1 MAKSPDKPSHPS
13 PMHDLELV
21 VCCTLCMH
29 KGLLAALVVPP
40 PPSPPILLANLP
52 EAQQGNTT
60 NIVMK
65 VRLGALGRS
74 DSRSF
79 SAGQPPPPLGRIS
92 MRGSSGE
99 SSRHHLRE
107 STHPRGFPNPCRS
120 QCPPSALGR
129 RLWPSVDLGHYGPA
143 ALSPRGTLQQLNL
156 LQEDRNITMSFPK
169 AQSVTSASAVP
180 KQRLITPES
189 AILRHGTRTV
199 V

>member
-21 VCCTLCMH
+21 VCCTLCLH

-60 NIVMK
+60 NVVMK
-65 VRLGALGRS
+65 VRLGVRRKVRQSILQCRPASSSAGRS
-74 DSRSF
+74 
-79 SAGQPPPPLGRIS
+79 AMCGL
-92 MRGSSGE
+92 SSE
-99 SSRHHLRE
+99 S
-107 STHPRGFPNPCRS
+107 PRGFPNPCRS

-180 KQRLITPES
+180 KRRLITPES